1 MSDSLKNELR
11 QQQKARLR
19 ALGPLEREQQEVKL
33 CQNLRQLWLASQRP
47 WVLGFASLGEE
58 PNLEEFWGLVLRQ
71 GRLAL
76 PRVSGVNLI
85 FHEVT
90 RWSQLN
96 RVPPW
101 GIREPLP
108 ESSLWPPG
116 EVPRS
121 LVLVPGLAF
130 DRHGG
135 RLGRGKGFYDR
146 FLASLLPGVLAW
158 GVGWQESLVEE
169 VPREAHDIRL
179 NGWVGPEG
187 LNPLAL

>member
-1 MSDSLKNELR
+1 MSDGFKRELR
-11 QQQKARLR
+11 RQQKAHLQ
-19 ALGPLEREQQEVKL
+19 ALGPLERGQQESKL
-33 CQNLRQLWLASQRP
+33 CQSLRQLWDASRRP
-47 WVLGFASLGEE
+47 WVLGFASLSEE

-76 PRVSGVNLI
+76 PRVSGVKLI
-85 FHEVT
+85 FHEVKS
-90 RWSQLN
+90 WSELV

-101 GIREPLP
+101 GIQEPSP

-116 EVPRS
+116 EVPNS
-121 LVLVPGLAF
+121 LILVPGLAF
-130 DRHGG
+130 DRRGG

-169 VPREAHDIRL
+169 VPREAHDIL
-179 NGWVGPEG
+179 LSGWVGPEG

>member
-76 PRVSGVNLI
+76 PRVSGANLI

-90 RWSQLN
+90 SWSQLV

-101 GIREPLP
+101 GIREPSP
-108 ESSLWPPG
+108 ESSLWPPT

-130 DRHGG
+130 DRRGG

-146 FLASLLPGVLAW
+146 FLASVLPGVLAW
-158 GVGWQESLVEE
+158 GVGWQESLVEQ
-169 VPREAHDIRL
+169 VPCEAHDVL
-179 NGWVGPEG
+179 LTGWVGPDG